1 MGKYIVGIT
10 GASGSIYAKRVIE
23 RLIQKGHH
31 VCICMTQAGKL
42 VVESELGWQIGQD
55 TPSGEVEQYLQ
66 EIFGSKELIHHFDV
80 HAIGAP
86 IASGSSGMDAMIV
99 VPCSMGTLSAIC
111 HGSSHN
117 LLERAADVCLKE
129 RRPLV
134 IVPREAPYNQ
144 IHLENMT
151 KLSGYGAVIM
161 PASPGFYSR
170 PRTIEEMVDFF
181 VTRILDQMGIHEPS
195 ESRWTGMDVCVK

>member
-66 EIFGSKELIHHFDV
+66 EIF
-80 HAIGAP
+80 
-86 IASGSSGMDAMIV
+86 
-99 VPCSMGTLSAIC
+99 PC
-111 HGSSHN
+111 HR
-117 LLERAADVCLKE
+117 RAHS
-129 RRPLV
+129 
-134 IVPREAPYNQ
+134 Q
-144 IHLENMT
+144 
-151 KLSGYGAVIM
+151 
-161 PASPGFYSR
+161 
-170 PRTIEEMVDFF
+170 
-181 VTRILDQMGIHEPS
+181 RILRNGCHDSGPLFHGYTVRHLPCLIP
-195 ESRWTGMDVCVK
+195 

>member
-1 MGKYIVGIT
+1 M
-10 GASGSIYAKRVIE
+10 
-23 RLIQKGHH
+23 
-31 VCICMTQAGKL
+31 
-42 VVESELGWQIGQD
+42 
-55 TPSGEVEQYLQ
+55 
-66 EIFGSKELIHHFDV
+66 
-80 HAIGAP
+80 
-86 IASGSSGMDAMIV
+86 

-170 PRTIEEMVDFF
+170 PRTIEELVDFF
-181 VTRILDQMGIHEPS
+181 VTRILDQMGIREPS
-195 ESRWTGMDVCVK
+195 ECRWTGMDACVR

>member
-66 EIFGSKELIHHFDV
+66 EIFGSKELIHHYDV

-86 IASGSSGMDAMIV
+86 IASGSSVTWSGSPSALRYCFQATYSFNPAIRSISSHLTSRYIRSI
-99 VPCSMGTLSAIC
+99 CSMGTRSRYILRSRFIFHISLSL
-111 HGSSHN
+111 GRVPFGKRLS
-117 LLERAADVCLKE
+117 DV
-129 RRPLV
+129 
-134 IVPREAPYNQ
+134 
-144 IHLENMT
+144 
-151 KLSGYGAVIM
+151 
-161 PASPGFYSR
+161 
-170 PRTIEEMVDFF
+170 
-181 VTRILDQMGIHEPS
+181 
-195 ESRWTGMDVCVK
+195 

>member
-66 EIFGSKELIHHFDV
+66 EIFGSKELIHHYDV

-111 HGSSHN
+111 HDSIGKGRIIWSTS
-117 LLERAADVCLKE
+117 
-129 RRPLV
+129 
-134 IVPREAPYNQ
+134 
-144 IHLENMT
+144 
-151 KLSGYGAVIM
+151 LSQL
-161 PASPGFYSR
+161 
-170 PRTIEEMVDFF
+170 PRTHS
-181 VTRILDQMGIHEPS
+181 TRSATPPS
-195 ESRWTGMDVCVK
+195 IAATDWVSYSSGSGFRGPW

>member
-66 EIFGSKELIHHFDV
+66 EIFGSKELIHHYDV

-99 VPCSMGTLSAIC
+99 VPLF
-111 HGSSHN
+111 HGYTV
-117 LLERAADVCLKE
+117 R
-129 RRPLV
+129 
-134 IVPREAPYNQ
+134 
-144 IHLENMT
+144 HLPW
-151 KLSGYGAVIM
+151 LI
-161 PASPGFYSR
+161 P
-170 PRTIEEMVDFF
+170 
-181 VTRILDQMGIHEPS
+181 
-195 ESRWTGMDVCVK
+195 

>member
-55 TPSGEVEQYLQ
+55 TPSGEVEQYMQ
-66 EIFGSKELIHHFDV
+66 EIFGSKELIHHYDV

-86 IASGSSGMDAMIV
+86 IASGILRNGCHDSG
-99 VPCSMGTLSAIC
+99 PLF
-111 HGSSHN
+111 HGYTV
-117 LLERAADVCLKE
+117 R
-129 RRPLV
+129 
-134 IVPREAPYNQ
+134 
-144 IHLENMT
+144 HLPW
-151 KLSGYGAVIM
+151 LI
-161 PASPGFYSR
+161 P
-170 PRTIEEMVDFF
+170 
-181 VTRILDQMGIHEPS
+181 
-195 ESRWTGMDVCVK
+195 

>member
-66 EIFGSKELIHHFDV
+66 EIFGSKELIHHYDV

-117 LLERAADVCLKE
+117 LLERAAPPGHRTQGSALQPDSSGKHDKAVRLRGCHNAC
-129 RRPLV
+129 
-134 IVPREAPYNQ
+134 VPW
-144 IHLENMT
+144 
-151 KLSGYGAVIM
+151 
-161 PASPGFYSR
+161 
-170 PRTIEEMVDFF
+170 
-181 VTRILDQMGIHEPS
+181 ILLPS
-195 ESRWTGMDVCVK
+195 KVN

>member
-10 GASGSIYAKRVIE
+10 GASGSIYGKRVIE
-23 RLIQKGHH
+23 RLVGQGHH
-31 VCICMTQAGKL
+31 VGICMTQAGKL
-42 VVESELGWQIGQD
+42 VAQSELGWQIGQE
-55 TPSGEVEQYLQ
+55 TPAGEVEGYLQ
-66 EIFGSKELIHHFDV
+66 EIFGSKELICSYDV
-80 HAIGAP
+80 RAIGAI
-86 IASGSSGMDAMIV
+86 IASGSWGADGMIV
-99 VPCSMGTLSAIC
+99 APCSMGTLSAIC
-111 HGSSHN
+111 HGASHN

-170 PRTIEEMVDFF
+170 PRTIDELVDFF
-181 VTRILDQMGIHEPS
+181 VTRILDQVGIHEPS
-195 ESRWTGMDVCVK
+195 NCRWAGMDDCVK